1 MELKQLVCNS
11 MVDKQFYEYRGH
23 WSRVS
28 FTIMTIYNTMI
39 DNDKFIKS
47 FKNRTVTQ
55 IRNNLDFLSVYREAD
70 KVNQLL

>member
-1 MELKQLVCNS
+1 
-11 MVDKQFYEYRGH
+11 
-23 WSRVS
+23 
-28 FTIMTIYNTMI
+28 MI

-55 IRNNLDFLSVYREAD
+55 IRNNLDFLSIYREAD